1 MDKEGI
7 QQIVLFANQA
17 MIETRIKVQ
26 SQAMIA
32 YWVKLRK
39 HQQRGKSSDNSV
51 LGQGRES

>member
-26 SQAMIA
+26 SQEMIA
-32 YWVKLRK
+32 YRVKPRK

-51 LGQGRES
+51 LGQARES